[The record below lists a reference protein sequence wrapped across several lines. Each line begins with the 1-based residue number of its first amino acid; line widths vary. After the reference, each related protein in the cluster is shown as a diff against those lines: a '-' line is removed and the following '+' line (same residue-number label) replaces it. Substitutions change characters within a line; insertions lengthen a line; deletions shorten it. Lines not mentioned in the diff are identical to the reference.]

1 MHTLRIATR
10 QSALALWQAEHVA
23 ARLRA
28 AHPGLDVEL
37 VPMTTRGDQ
46 VLDQPLAAIGGKG
59 LFLKELEVAM
69 LERRADIAVHS
80 LKDVPMELE
89 PGFVLGAV
97 LERADAPDA
106 FVSQRYARMD
116 ELPSGARVGTS
127 SLRRQAQLRALR
139 PDLHLLDLRGNVG
152 TRLAK
157 LDAGDYD
164 AIVLACAG
172 LERLGLAA
180 RIRARLEA
188 PHWLPAVAQGAIGIE
203 CRTGEPRV
211 LALLAPLADADT
223 TRATAAERAMNRRLH
238 GSCSVPIAGYCRE
251 TEQGLE
257 LSGLVG
263 DVTSGRLLRA
273 QALGDPADP
282 EALGQRVAELLLAQ
296 GAGALLGRG

>member
-1 MHTLRIATR
+1 MAI
-10 QSALALWQAEHVA
+10 LALQQ
-23 ARLRA
+23 L
-28 AHPGLDVEL
+28 
-37 VPMTTRGDQ
+37 
-46 VLDQPLAAIGGKG
+46 
-59 LFLKELEVAM
+59 
-69 LERRADIAVHS
+69 
-80 LKDVPMELE
+80 
-89 PGFVLGAV
+89 
-97 LERADAPDA
+97 
-106 FVSQRYARMD
+106 
-116 ELPSGARVGTS
+116 
-127 SLRRQAQLRALR
+127 AQLRALR

-188 PHWLPAVAQGAIGIE
+188 PQWLPAVAQGAIGIE
-203 CRTGEPRV
+203 CRAGEPRV